1 MLAWGEKLVAHRP
14 PRATTLLVECYLAE
28 VQSKRAGPGE
38 TPAAARAADSA
49 SDAAGV
55 DAFMRMFAHQLQW
68 LAIFLERLLEHPPQP
83 AIVWDSLLELCVS
96 DAIEHEG
103 DAKTEGGGGAAL
115 AAASPPDTPATAITS
130 VAGGP
135 AAAPAADAPSGSH
148 IVAGTTGSTSGA
160 APASSRE
167 AGWSAEA
174 RHSKAMALLRHPRA
188 GYTEQ
193 QALLLCSQ
201 HHFEAGLLFLYE
213 RLHQPLSALRHH
225 IAKGDLNKVLAT
237 CRRFGEQHPQLWLQA
252 LRFLATLEPGTAA
265 SNAERLSHIGE
276 AIRAIERDQLLPPL
290 VVLQALSEGTDL
302 PLSVARD
309 YLVRQ
314 VAQDAAVIDE
324 NVREAARFEEDTR
337 RMTEEVSVLTSQPRV
352 FQLSKCCA
360 CQSPL
365 ELPSVHFLCM
375 HSFHQACLGDND
387 HECPVCAPQHRRVKE
402 HVKQQQQR
410 ALAHDDFFKQ
420 LELSA
425 DGFSTV
431 SEFFGRGMF
440 CSSNNNNNNR

>member
-1 MLAWGEKLVAHRP
+1 
-14 PRATTLLVECYLAE
+14 
-28 VQSKRAGPGE
+28 
-38 TPAAARAADSA
+38 
-49 SDAAGV
+49 
-55 DAFMRMFAHQLQW
+55 
-68 LAIFLERLLEHPPQP
+68 
-83 AIVWDSLLELCVS
+83 VWDSLLELCVS
-96 DAIEHEG
+96 DAIEHEDVAKAEGAGGSG
-103 DAKTEGGGGAAL
+103 DADF
-115 AAASPPDTPATAITS
+115 AAAASSPPDTPAT
-130 VAGGP
+130 VAAAP
-135 AAAPAADAPSGSH
+135 SAAPAADAPSRSLVVAAGAADGSA
-148 IVAGTTGSTSGA
+148 AGTGS
-160 APASSRE
+160 REE

-201 HHFEAGLLFLYE
+201 HNFEAGLLFLYE

-225 IAKGDLNKVLAT
+225 IAKGDLNKVLHT

-252 LRFLATLEPGTAA
+252 LRFLATLEPDTAA
-265 SNAERLSHIGE
+265 ANAERLSHIGE
-276 AIRAIERDQLLPPL
+276 AIRAVERDQLLPPL

-309 YLVRQ
+309 YLLRQ

-337 RMTEEVSVLTSQPRV
+337 RMAEEVSVLTSQPRV

-360 CQSPL
+360 CQGPL

-387 HECPVCAPQHRRVKE
+387 HECMVCAPQHRRVKE

-440 CSSNNNNNNR
+440 CNR